1 MDNFSNRFQGGQAV
15 AVALVAGLC
24 IRRCFSGAS
33 AAGERGLEEIVPGRS
48 SAVPVKG
55 YIDVWIVAHAID
67 LLR

>member
-1 MDNFSNRFQGGQAV
+1 M

-55 YIDVWIVAHAID
+55 YIVVWIVAHAID